1 MRDREPVMIPSA
13 SKDKRSVDLTENEF
27 AWMEFLRLINL
38 DAVPSPTL
46 ALVQAVRVAFRAHER
61 RLLL

>member
-1 MRDREPVMIPSA
+1 M
-13 SKDKRSVDLTENEF
+13 RSVDLTENEF

-38 DAVPSPTL
+38 DEVPSPTL

-61 RLLL
+61 RS